1 MTSGIYCFKHKSKPF
16 IYIGSSVNIQERY
29 KQHCNAFK
37 SKTHVNSSLQED
49 FLRGKLSFD
58 VLAKGISKD
67 NLIKMEQEYCTNFLD
82 MGYLLYNSK
91 LPRPS
96 NYNKDMIVSKKFYKS
111 SLDNDKLKY
120 QEERLN
126 ECFDIIT
133 SLRTENRRLKRELG
147 YEIDKNIFNEILE
160 VELEHFSLEEIK

>member
-1 MTSGIYCFKHKSKPF
+1 MTSGIYCFQHKTKPF

-37 SKTHVNSSLQED
+37 SRTHHNLSLQQD

-82 MGYLLYNSK
+82 MGYFLYNSK
-91 LPRPS
+91 LPNPS
-96 NYNKDMIVSKKFYKS
+96 NYDKDMMVSKKFYDNKGS
-111 SLDNDKLKY
+111 SENGELVKH
-120 QEERLN
+120 QEERLT
-126 ECFDIIT
+126 ECFEIIT
-133 SLRTENRRLKRELG
+133 SLRMEKNLTKR
-147 YEIDKNIFNEILE
+147 N
-160 VELEHFSLEEIK
+160 